1 MEFTFICLVANSPAS
16 PSNGNVKQS
25 LVLSRTCWQIIPHL
39 IIMIIAWS
47 ECQSRERKCFRQDC
61 WNNRLTTRPTVGEWF
76 IPKTVNQ
83 ITASLAEEEGPAR
96 NKVAFNAPTD
106 WSLCWSTSCGEA
118 PLFTYL
124 FAACAR
130 ITCIEV
136 NFCRGCDWSGWS
148 GVRWDGTDGLQSPKP
163 TDCQSPGAET
173 QSTALALGQ
182 WRFI

>member
-1 MEFTFICLVANSPAS
+1 MGSVSRVRYDKNKSFIFFCWLAS
-16 PSNGNVKQS
+16 
-25 LVLSRTCWQIIPHL
+25 
-39 IIMIIAWS
+39 
-47 ECQSRERKCFRQDC
+47 
-61 WNNRLTTRPTVGEWF
+61 
-76 IPKTVNQ
+76 
-83 ITASLAEEEGPAR
+83 
-96 NKVAFNAPTD
+96 
-106 WSLCWSTSCGEA
+106 
-118 PLFTYL
+118 YL

-182 WRFI
+182 